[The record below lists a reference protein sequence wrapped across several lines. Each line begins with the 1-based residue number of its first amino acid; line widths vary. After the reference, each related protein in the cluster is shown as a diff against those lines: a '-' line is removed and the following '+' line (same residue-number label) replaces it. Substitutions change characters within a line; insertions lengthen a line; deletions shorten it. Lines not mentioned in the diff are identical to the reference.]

1 MLKMAMARLRAAK
14 AALKESTNKRDAG
27 QEVLSERE
35 EKRREFAR
43 EHGTILFI
51 VFCDGT
57 TKEVFCADNF
67 TRYFDLQREIAK
79 NTPRKNG
86 IFAIQDKAGDII
98 SSENF
103 QPGHYYKIKELP
115 KRHIPLIYPLVHN
128 KWEFK
133 KYHGQ
138 PRDWVDPVEAAR
150 LAEEARLQALE
161 EARLLQI
168 QLDKEAAEAEKR
180 KAEEMKELIGGD
192 EEWDDM
198 LAGED

>member
-1 MLKMAMARLRAAK
+1 MAMARLRAAK
-14 AALKESTNKRDAG
+14 AAMREANDLRDAG
-27 QEVLSERE
+27 VNVLDERE
-35 EKRREFAR
+35 TKRRQFAKT
-43 EHGTILFI
+43 HGTVLMI
-51 VFCDGT
+51 VFHDGSS
-57 TKEVFCADNF
+57 KEVFCGDYF

-86 IFAIQDKAGDII
+86 IFAIQDENGEII
-98 SSENF
+98 SSHNF

-115 KRHIPLIYPLVHN
+115 KRHIPLIYPLVHH

-133 KYHGQ
+133 RYHGM
-138 PRDWVDPVEAAR
+138 PKDWVDPVEAAR

-161 EARLLQI
+161 EARLQKLKEE
-168 QLDKEAAEAEKR
+168 KEAEEAERR